1 MEWHDD
7 AIILSVRPHGETS
20 LLVGLLSRTHGRHAG
35 LARGAAGPRRRG
47 DFQPGNQAAA
57 KWRAR
62 LAEHLGT
69 LTCEVSAARA
79 ARCMADPDALAALSS
94 ACALCDAG
102 LPERMPMPGLYERLA
117 TLLDAIAGLGPAWR
131 RDYVHWEVALL
142 AELGFGLDLSRCA
155 VTGDSDGLAFVSPRT
170 GRAVS
175 RAGAGLYAERLLPL
189 PHFLITPDAPAD
201 RAALA
206 DGLRLTGHF
215 LHAHVFDPAERK
227 PPDARARLVARLT
240 REPPARLVS

>member
-1 MEWHDD
+1 MEWQDD

-47 DFQPGNQAAA
+47 DFQPGNQVEA

-62 LAEHLGT
+62 RAEHLGT

-79 ARCMADPDALAALSS
+79 ARCMTDPDALAALSS

-102 LPERMPMPGLYERLA
+102 LPERLPMPSLYARLA
-117 TLLDAIAGLGPAWR
+117 ALLDLVAAATPEWR
-131 RDYVHWEVALL
+131 RDYVAWELALL
-142 AELGFGLDLSRCA
+142 AELGFGLDLTRCA
-155 VTGDSDGLAFVSPRT
+155 VTGAEDDLAFVSPRS

-175 RAGAGLYAERLLPL
+175 RAGAGVYAERLLPL
-189 PHFLITPDAPAD
+189 PRFLVAPDAPAD
-201 RAALA
+201 RSALA
-206 DGLRLTGHF
+206 EGLRLTGYF
-215 LHAHVFDPAERK
+215 LHAHVFHPAERK
-227 PPDARARLVARLT
+227 PPDARARLVDRLI
-240 REPPARLVS
+240 REPAALQAS